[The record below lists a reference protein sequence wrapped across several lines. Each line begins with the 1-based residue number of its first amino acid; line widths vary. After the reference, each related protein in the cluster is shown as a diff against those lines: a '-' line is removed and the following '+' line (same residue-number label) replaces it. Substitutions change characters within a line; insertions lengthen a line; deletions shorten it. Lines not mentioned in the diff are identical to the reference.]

1 MSIFQSASSHG
12 RLAGGP
18 SRHQVQVLASHSAIV
33 WHVIPVSSS
42 YSSQDE
48 DLEGSEANGIGC
60 ACVLFSLQRSPRLVS
75 HTIAAGRRGDLRGVL
90 R

>member
-1 MSIFQSASSHG
+1 MGALPVDLVDIN
-12 RLAGGP
+12 
-18 SRHQVQVLASHSAIV
+18 SRCGHAIV

-48 DLEGSEANGIGC
+48 DIEGSEANGIGC
-60 ACVLFSLQRSPRLVS
+60 ACVLSSLQRSPRLVS
-75 HTIAAGRRGDLRGVL
+75 HTIAAGRRGDLRGVF